1 MKPNKKKITAKAT
14 IAPDPQNQD
23 KDQPKE
29 KLESGNK
36 KEHEKNELPKLDQ
49 LNDIFQN
56 NIKIY
61 NNIVNSSLAAFG
73 QNNQEQNKNASS
85 PNDFS
90 INDLLKSI
98 NPTTTKILE
107 SIEKFTNEIG
117 KNPQIYHNNIN
128 KWITQITT
136 LNFYF
141 VSKLSNNSA
150 LPAIKEDKTD
160 KRFSSEEWQQNLFF
174 DFIKQFYL
182 ITSQMLDNLVESV
195 EFPDPKQKALM
206 QFYIKQLTM
215 AMSPSNFVFTNP
227 DVMMAT

>member
-1 MKPNKKKITAKAT
+1 MKPNKKKIKVKAT
-14 IAPDPQNQD
+14 ITPDPQSQD

-36 KEHEKNELPKLDQ
+36 KEHEKNELPKLDK

-107 SIEKFTNEIG
+107 SIEKFTNEI
-117 KNPQIYHNNIN
+117 
-128 KWITQITT
+128 
-136 LNFYF
+136 
-141 VSKLSNNSA
+141 
-150 LPAIKEDKTD
+150 
-160 KRFSSEEWQQNLFF
+160 
-174 DFIKQFYL
+174 
-182 ITSQMLDNLVESV
+182 
-195 EFPDPKQKALM
+195 
-206 QFYIKQLTM
+206 
-215 AMSPSNFVFTNP
+215 
-227 DVMMAT
+227 